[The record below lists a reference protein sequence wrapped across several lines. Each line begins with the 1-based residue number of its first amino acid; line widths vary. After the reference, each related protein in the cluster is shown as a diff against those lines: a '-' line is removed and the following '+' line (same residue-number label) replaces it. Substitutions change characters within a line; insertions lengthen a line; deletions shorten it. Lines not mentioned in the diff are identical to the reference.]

1 MPSVSAYKAGSFL
14 ARHLPE
20 LVGDLGS
27 RAVGTSVSSFSG
39 DKGRIVARNLER
51 VLGRELSPIER
62 RRRVAQTFEAYS
74 RYYLESFKLP
84 DVGLEQLDR
93 EFSYEGV
100 GEIEAHTGP
109 GRSGAILALPH
120 LGSWEWAAF
129 WLARIPKVKVTAI
142 VEPLDPPE
150 LFDWFVGLRQSLG
163 MEIHPL
169 GPGAG
174 KAVMSA
180 LNNGHLVCLLSDRD
194 LQGTGVPVEF
204 FGERT
209 TLPGGPATLA
219 LRMGV
224 PLMPAA
230 VYWLDG
236 TRHGL
241 ARPPLVVEREGRLRD
256 DVARVTQ
263 MLAHEFEFL
272 IRKAPEQW
280 HMLSPNWPSDYEA
293 LGMAVPQHLQHLD

>member
-14 ARHLPE
+14 ARHLPDS
-20 LVGDLGS
+20 VGVVGS
-27 RAVGTSVSSFSG
+27 RAVGAGVSSLSG

-51 VLGRELSPIER
+51 VLGREMSTVER
-62 RRRVAQTFEAYS
+62 RRRVARTFEAYS

-84 DVGLEQLDR
+84 DIGLEQLDR

-109 GRSGAILALPH
+109 GRTGAILALPH

-129 WLARIPKVKVTAI
+129 WLARIPNVKVTAI

-150 LFDWFVGLRQSLG
+150 LFDWFVGLRKSLG
-163 MEIHPL
+163 MEIHAL
-169 GPGAG
+169 GPDAG
-174 KAVMSA
+174 KAVISA
-180 LNNGHLVCLLSDRD
+180 LNDGHLVCLLSDRD
-194 LQGTGVPVEF
+194 LQGTGVPVTF

-219 LRMGV
+219 LRLGV

-241 ARPPLVVEREGRLRD
+241 ARPPLVIEREGRLRD

-263 MLAHEFEFL
+263 MLADEFEFL

-280 HMLSPNWPSDYEA
+280 HMLSPNWPSDFEA
-293 LGMAVPQHLQHLD
+293 LGLPVPEHLRHLG